1 MNRTQEMIFSDYFFK
16 HFGKTYS
23 QINCKEG
30 YRLNKEF
37 VRKGKT
43 YYIDV
48 CFNNAGEYIRG
59 FTADENGAFI
69 IDGRGFSFE
78 MFMDFLKELKF

>member
-1 MNRTQEMIFSDYFFK
+1 M
-16 HFGKTYS
+16 
-23 QINCKEG
+23 
-30 YRLNKEF
+30 
-37 VRKGKT
+37 
-43 YYIDV
+43 

-59 FTADENGAFI
+59 FVADENGTFI